1 MLIKIENNAPVG
13 FPVLEDN
20 FRQLYPSEVF
30 PLVLSNEIV
39 EPFGYAMYDFT
50 QQPDVRWDEKLVE
63 GVPTKDQYGIWRQAW
78 QVEPLQGQ
86 ELADRIVAKSK
97 ESIALVD
104 RQVDAIY
111 GAVIGNRG
119 PEYQQAEQDAQAFA
133 QANYV
138 GAAPSSVA
146 VWAQVKSWSATQ
158 AADDILVQ
166 AAQWRGA
173 QAMIRVQRLQHKENI
188 RVANT
193 VAAQDAAMAAWAQFV
208 VAIKTQLG
216 I

>member
-1 MLIKIENNAPVG
+1 MLIKIENDLAVG
-13 FPVLEDN
+13 LPILEDN
-20 FRQLYPSEVF
+20 FRQLHPSEVF

-63 GVPTKDQYGIWRQAW
+63 GVPTKDQYGIWRQVW

-86 ELADRIVAKSK
+86 ELADRIVAKNK
-97 ESIALVD
+97 ENIALVD
-104 RQVDAIY
+104 RQVDALY

-133 QANYV
+133 QANYA
-138 GAAPSSVA
+138 GAVPSSVA
-146 VWAQVKSWSATQ
+146 VWAQVKGWSATQ
-158 AADDILVQ
+158 AADDILLQ
-166 AAQWRGA
+166 ASQWRNA
-173 QAMIRVQRLQHKENI
+173 QATIRAMRLQHKENI

-216 I
+216 V